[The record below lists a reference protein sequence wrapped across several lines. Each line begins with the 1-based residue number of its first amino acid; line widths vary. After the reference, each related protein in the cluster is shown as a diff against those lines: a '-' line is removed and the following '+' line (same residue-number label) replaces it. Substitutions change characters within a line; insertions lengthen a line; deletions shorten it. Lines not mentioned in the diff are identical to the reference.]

1 MFRRIFTAE
10 ERTAIKK
17 YLAKDGEKERRIR
30 TIVYESKKHL
40 PTIEADLTLLRKLL
54 STCRKLQL

>member
-10 ERTAIKK
+10 ERTAITK
-17 YLAKDGEKERRIR
+17 YLAKDGEKEQRIR
-30 TIVYESKKHL
+30 TIIYESKKRL
-40 PTIEADLTLLRKLL
+40 STIEADLTLLRKLL